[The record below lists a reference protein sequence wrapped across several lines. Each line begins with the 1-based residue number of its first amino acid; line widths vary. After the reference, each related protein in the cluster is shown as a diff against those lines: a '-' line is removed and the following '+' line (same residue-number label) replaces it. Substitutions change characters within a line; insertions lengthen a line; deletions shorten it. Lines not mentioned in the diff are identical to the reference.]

1 MGIDVTFIGLFIANT
16 IACAVYSILAPYL
29 PTEANARGINSFIVG
44 LMLAGYPLT
53 AFISSLLL
61 GKYLGKFGK
70 RRVLVFGCSCEMFST
85 LGYSLLPFLPIEYF
99 LILGFTLRLFQGLGA
114 GCIGTSTYSLIVANY
129 PNEIQKYLG
138 ILNISSALG
147 FMAGPVG
154 ASMLFA
160 IGGFSLIYITF
171 GLLNLLLIP
180 MVYCLIDKDIYSLMG
195 EHDITSL
202 DLIKNSIIRDY
213 FFVLI
218 ISSISM
224 CFISPTYSLH
234 LQSFNISDN
243 LFGLIFALPTV
254 SFIASIYFVIN
265 NSWGHKRLF
274 LSGIIILIIANLT
287 IGPWEYLYLPHSI
300 YISLIGIF
308 ILGIGICFIYLS
320 ALPEAISKSH
330 YEFSNYPKDYISDL
344 VSGLANSFSF
354 MAEMVAPPCSG
365 YLRDHFGFENAQA
378 LLAGATFV
386 CLLYLIN
393 SPRLVDSLKTKIE
406 STEMAEITET
416 LKS

>member
-1 MGIDVTFIGLFIANT
+1 MGIDVTFIGLFIANS

-29 PTEANARGINSFIVG
+29 PTEASTRGINSFIVG

-61 GKYLGKFGK
+61 GKYLGALGK

-85 LGYSLLPFLPIEYF
+85 LGYSILPYLPVESF

-129 PNEIQKYLG
+129 PHEIQKYLG
-138 ILNISSALG
+138 LLNISSALG
-147 FMAGPVG
+147 FMAGPIG
-154 ASMLFA
+154 ASILYA
-160 IGGFSLIYITF
+160 IGGFSIVYIVF

-180 MVYCLIDKDIYSLMG
+180 MVYCLIDKDIYSATG
-195 EHDITSL
+195 NHDITSF
-202 DLIKNSIIRDY
+202 DLIKNSVIRDY

-224 CFISPTYSLH
+224 CFMSPTYSLH
-234 LQSFNISDN
+234 LQSFNVSKA
-243 LFGLIFALPTV
+243 LFGLVFALPTI
-254 SFIASIYFVIN
+254 SFIASIYFVIK
-265 NSWGHKRLF
+265 SPWGHKRLF
-274 LSGIIILIIANLT
+274 LFGIIMLIISNLT
-287 IGPWEYLYLPHSI
+287 LGPWEYTYLPHSI

-320 ALPEAISKSH
+320 ALPEVIFKSH
-330 YEFSNYPKDYISDL
+330 FEFSNYPKDYISDL
-344 VSGLANSFSF
+344 VSGLANSVSF
-354 MAEMVAPPCSG
+354 VAEMIAPPCSG

-378 LLAGATFV
+378 ILAGATFV
-386 CLLYLIN
+386 CFLYLIS
-393 SPRLVDSLKTKIE
+393 SPRLIDSPKIKLE
-406 STEMAEITET
+406 STEMTEIIET
-416 LKS
+416 LKP